1 MTVAAC
7 EHDVSTERGVSTE
20 EVLLGLLRNGGV
32 QTLDDLAEASGLDWA
47 QVFLAIDRLSRS
59 GDVSLRRAGRLQY
72 QVRMT
77 REMV

>member
-1 MTVAAC
+1 MTVAAF
-7 EHDVSTERGVSTE
+7 EYDVPTERGVSTE

-32 QTLDDLAEASGLDWA
+32 RTLDDLAETSGLDWA

-72 QVRMT
+72 QVSMT
-77 REMV
+77 REDA